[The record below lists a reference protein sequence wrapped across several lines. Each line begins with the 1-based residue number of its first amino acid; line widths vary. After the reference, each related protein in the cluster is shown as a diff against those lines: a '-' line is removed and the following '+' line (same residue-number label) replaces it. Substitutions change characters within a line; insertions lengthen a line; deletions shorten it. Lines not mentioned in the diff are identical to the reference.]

1 MTSQPSD
8 TSLREA
14 LAQVEQL
21 LALDPGERGRAL
33 DELSISQPALR
44 PLVDTL
50 LKAADEATRG
60 AFLNEAAVLHRSSMD
75 TSALK
80 AGDRLGNYEI
90 EALIGHG
97 GMGEVWRARR
107 TDGAYETSIAIKV
120 LHTHLAMGSLRDR
133 FVREGR
139 ILGALSHAN
148 IARLLDAGVSARN
161 DLYLVLELV
170 DGEPIDV

>member
-1 MTSQPSD
+1 VTSQPSD